1 MLIPKYGL
9 EGNIFS
15 SEGKEKSLV
24 TYDEQVIMIVGQKI
38 MIYLQI
44 SCIIYKNNLLSGNCK
59 LLRYLNELQEI
70 VANLNITTSDW
81 GKEVVNSIH
90 YLLFIVLN
98 LDYSLIS
105 T

>member
-24 TYDEQVIMIVGQKI
+24 TYDEQVIMIVGQK
-38 MIYLQI
+38 I